1 MHAFLDANLLDFQLP
16 LLASRVRPQ
25 LEAARGVSLD
35 EGQAISAAHV
45 ALCVERLFEVTM
57 ADAIECLTE
66 ASVPVELDA
75 MWLGDVVEQEFVVAL
90 FRRAC
95 PDECSNAHGSPD
107 QDRGIRTIRQLFAF
121 ETALPPRLAARV
133 AEVYSLMRDGYRPRI
148 HFYWYGEG
156 APPRMPAPQVIDS
169 QLGRWPTSFAHLH
182 NNRLVCLRVSS
193 EPISDTLKF
202 SGKVLIEGLA
212 CARVVFGKVC
222 VSELL
227 RLLET
232 HGPSLLEPSLR
243 YPLPSGNE
251 ETIEWVAQLLRDPKK
266 RDYFP
271 LYSEG
276 VVLLCEHFSVGE
288 RGSRVAAQGLRALP
302 GSPASNALWQALS
315 DPQRSWGPYEVDE
328 VYVWVRLVQAGWE
341 QRHLERTIVFA
352 AQCGRLPGKG
362 RWHTD
367 DKCVQT
373 LTHALRSVDY
383 SLHLHPTRPFLEETE
398 IDLEEAAK
406 AVLAVW
412 RRAPHLASRWSRALV
427 ARDCDEI
434 FGDLAGAQI
443 VLAVRLTRLANCQR
457 LQPPNDA
464 PSLVQYAAAFS
475 AMLMGERLLAD
486 LKTDVE
492 GLALAFDAAQAL
504 VDAHGARYFEE
515 TLRHLEHALQ
525 RLYGEAPL
533 SLERLASTFRRAE
546 LLDML

>member
-1 MHAFLDANLLDFQLP
+1 MRGFLDANLLDFQLP

-66 ASVPVELDA
+66 ASVPVDLDA

-90 FRRAC
+90 FRGAYT
-95 PDECSNAHGSPD
+95 DECSTAHGSPD
-107 QDRGIRTIRQLFAF
+107 QDGSIRTIRQLFAS
-121 ETALPPRLAARV
+121 ETDLPPRLAARV

-148 HFYWYGEG
+148 HFYWYGEV

-169 QLGRWPTSFAHLH
+169 ELGRWPTSFAHIH
-182 NNRLVCLRVSS
+182 NSRLICLRISS

-202 SGKVLIEGLA
+202 SGKVLIEGLDY
-212 CARVVFGKVC
+212 ARVVFGKLRM
-222 VSELL
+222 SELV

-243 YPLPSGNE
+243 HPLPFGNE
-251 ETIEWVAQLLRDPKK
+251 ELIEWVDQFLKDPAK
-266 RDYFP
+266 RDSFP

-276 VVLLCEHFSVGE
+276 VVLLCEDFSVGE

-302 GSPASNALWQALS
+302 GSPASNAIWRALS
-315 DPQRSWGPYEVDE
+315 DPHRSWGHDE
-328 VYVWVRLVQAGWE
+328 LDGVYVWVRLVQAGWD
-341 QRHLERTIVFA
+341 RRVVERTIVFA
-352 AQCGRLPGKG
+352 AQCRRLAGKG

-373 LTHALRSVDY
+373 LTRALRSVGY
-383 SLHLHPTRPFLEETE
+383 SLHLHPTRPLLEPTE

-443 VLAVRLTRLANCQR
+443 VLAVRLTRLANHQR
-457 LQPPNDA
+457 IQPPDGA
-464 PSLVQYAAAFS
+464 PLLVHYAAAFA

-492 GLALAFDAAQAL
+492 GLALAFDAAQTL
-504 VDAHGARYFEE
+504 VDADGIRYFEE
-515 TLRHLEHALQ
+515 ALRHLEQALQ
-525 RLYGEAPL
+525 RLYAEVPL
-533 SLERLASTFRRAE
+533 SLERLASTFRRGD
-546 LLDML
+546 LLEML